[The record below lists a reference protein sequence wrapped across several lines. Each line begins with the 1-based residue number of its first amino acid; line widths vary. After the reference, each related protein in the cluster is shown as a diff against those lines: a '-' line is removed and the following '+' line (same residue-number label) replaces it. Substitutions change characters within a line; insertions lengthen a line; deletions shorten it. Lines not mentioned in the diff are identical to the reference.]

1 MEVRSCALNS
11 LKGGFQGWRGEGR
24 SLSGDRAVVWVD
36 TITCSFLQ
44 VVTQAE
50 LCLRKRSCVA
60 VGGWARGRALVRAW
74 SPDLGSEGGE
84 NTWISAAPTSQL
96 EPVDQVV
103 NLTVMS
109 ALQGLSSP
117 LLLLQLLLPAPPF
130 TLNGSSLPECLL
142 SHPWKYVCLPA
153 IPAASD
159 LHPLWLLSMCCHP

>member
-74 SPDLGSEGGE
+74 SPDLGSEGGVCMPQFPFE
-84 NTWISAAPTSQL
+84 ILHRTHPIA
-96 EPVDQVV
+96 V
-103 NLTVMS
+103 NH
-109 ALQGLSSP
+109 AGHPIP
-117 LLLLQLLLPAPPF
+117 L
-130 TLNGSSLPECLL
+130 
-142 SHPWKYVCLPA
+142 
-153 IPAASD
+153 
-159 LHPLWLLSMCCHP
+159 